1 MTVTNNPPETMP
13 NIKSA
18 KKRLKQNTVRR
29 LRNRAAKHALKT
41 QVKKVLAAVE
51 SGSAERAEAELRLA
65 AKKCDKAAAK
75 HVIHRNAAARVK
87 SRLAAKVKK
96 LKGK

>member
-1 MTVTNNPPETMP
+1 MP

-18 KKRLKQNTVRR
+18 KKRLKQSLIRR
-29 LRNRAAKHALKT
+29 ERNRSAKKTIRTECKKVVAAAKAGNIE
-41 QVKKVLAAVE
+41 Q
-51 SGSAERAEAELRLA
+51 AEAELRVA
-65 AKKCDKAAAK
+65 AKLLDKSAAR

-87 SRLAAKVKK
+87 SRLSAKVRT